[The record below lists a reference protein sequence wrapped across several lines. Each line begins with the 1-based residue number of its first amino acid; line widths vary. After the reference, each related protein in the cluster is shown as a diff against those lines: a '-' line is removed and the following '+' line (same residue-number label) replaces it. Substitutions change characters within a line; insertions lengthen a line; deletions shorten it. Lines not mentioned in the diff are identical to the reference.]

1 MNKKP
6 EAPLRVYGFCW
17 FLRDD
22 YDEARAAMEDPE
34 VLFDTY
40 AEWLKAAKKIE
51 AEVAAQGGKVIRI
64 RFDLE
69 SFMFYCVAHNVPPVE
84 QTRANWAAA
93 ELRRRYEESGRTNA
107 NPAREG

>member
-1 MNKKP
+1 MSLP
-6 EAPLRVYGFCW
+6 TSPADTLRVFGFCW

-22 YDEARAAMEDPE
+22 YDEARAAMADPE

-51 AEVAAQGGKVIRI
+51 ADVSAQGGKVIRI

-69 SFMFYCVAHNVPPVE
+69 SFMIYCMTRNIPPVE
-84 QTRANWAAA
+84 QARADWAAA
-93 ELRRRYEESGRTNA
+93 ELRRRYEEAGRKPA
-107 NPAREG
+107 NRD

>member
-1 MNKKP
+1 MTKP
-6 EAPLRVYGFCW
+6 SPTPIRVFGFCW

-22 YDEARAAMEDPE
+22 YDAARAAMADPE

-51 AEVAAQGGKVIRI
+51 AEVTAKGDKVIRI
-64 RFDLE
+64 RFDLQ
-69 SFMFYCVAHNVPPVE
+69 SFMFYCLTHDVQPVE

-93 ELRRRYEESGRTNA
+93 ELRRRYEEVGRTQA
-107 NPAREG
+107 KPGGDA